1 MKAASIL
8 LSLPAVGMLAGC
20 GESFTPGELAGT
32 YGLASVEGT
41 SPPFIEVATTECDQ
55 SIVDGILELGA
66 DASHSLTLSI
76 QLDCTRGSG
85 QVDLTERVYAGT
97 FTVDGDRLVLT
108 SPQPVGGDV
117 VFEGQARGSFFVDL
131 ALPSTVVGLDPFLD
145 VRFDR
150 RRCVAVCPTGQ

>member
-8 LSLPAVGMLAGC
+8 LTLPVVVMLAGC

-55 SIVDGILELGA
+55 SIVDGVLELGA

-108 SPQPVGGDV
+108 SPQPVGGDL
-117 VFEGQARGSFFVDL
+117 VFEGQARGSFFVDV

-150 RRCVAVCPTGQ
+150 RRCVDVCPAVQ

>member
-8 LSLPAVGMLAGC
+8 LSLPAVVMLAAC

-32 YGLASVEGT
+32 YGLVSVEGT

-55 SIVDGILELGA
+55 SIVDGVLELGA

-85 QVDLTERVYAGT
+85 QVDPTERVYAGT
-97 FTVDGDRLVLT
+97 FTVDGNRLVLT
-108 SPQPVGGDV
+108 SPQPFGGDL
-117 VFEGQARGSFFVDL
+117 VFEGQAQGSFFVDL
-131 ALPSTVVGLDPFLD
+131 ALPSTVVGLDPLLD
-145 VRFDR
+145 IRFDR
-150 RRCVAVCPTGQ
+150 RRCPDICVSD

>member
-8 LSLPAVGMLAGC
+8 LSLPAVVMLAGC

-108 SPQPVGGDV
+108 SPQPVGGDL

-145 VRFDR
+145 ARFDR
-150 RRCVAVCPTGQ
+150 RRCVDICPAGQ